1 MNATEIAA
9 GPGLARLRGREEIAA
24 GTSAFHFAKPP
35 GFRFKPGQAVELLLP
50 DPAGGEAEIGHAFSL
65 VNAPFEDELVIAT
78 RMRDSVYKRALA
90 ARMRDSVYKRALAAL
105 APGASARLDG
115 PFGSLTLHKDR
126 TRPAVLVAGGI
137 GITPF
142 MSMLRQL
149 AHDGAGRE
157 VVLLY
162 SNRRP
167 EDAAFLD
174 ELTAMARSAR
184 GFRLVATMTD
194 MAHSTRPWHGQTGPL
209 DAAAIR
215 EAIGGL
221 AAPIAYVA
229 GPPAMVEAM
238 RGALAGAGVDEDD
251 VRSEDFF
258 GY

>member
-1 MNATEIAA
+1 MNATEIATRTGIA
-9 GPGLARLRGREEIAA
+9 KLTRREEIAA
-24 GTSAFHFAKPP
+24 GTSAFHFSKPP
-35 GFRFKPGQAVELLLP
+35 GFQFKPGQAVELLLP
-50 DPAGGEAEIGHAFSL
+50 GVTAGEAETGHAFSL
-65 VNAPFEDELVIAT
+65 VSAPFEDELVIAT
-78 RMRDSVYKRALA
+78 RMRDSDYKR
-90 ARMRDSVYKRALAAL
+90 VLAAL
-105 APGASARLDG
+105 EPGASVRLDG

-126 TRPAVLVAGGI
+126 ARPAVLVAGGI

-142 MSMLRQL
+142 ISMLRQL
-149 AHDGAGRE
+149 RHDGAGRE

-174 ELTAMARSAR
+174 ELMGMARSER

-194 MAHSTRPWHGQTGPL
+194 MALSSRAWHGATGPL
-209 DAAAIR
+209 DAAAIGQ
-215 EAIGGL
+215 AIAGL

-238 RGALAGAGVDEDD
+238 RAALAGAGIDEDD